1 MSGDVALDPLAE
13 VTMFRV
19 IQECLSNVQKH
30 ANASQVEVKLQG
42 TKTGTEVRV
51 RDNGQG
57 FDPDDGVA
65 GAIGE
70 GVGLLSMRERAEL
83 AGGRLSV
90 ESSPGNGCQVILY
103 VPSKEV
109 EVGAHTNPAG

>member
-1 MSGDVALDPLAE
+1 MDPLAE
-13 VTMFRV
+13 VTVFRV

-30 ANASQVEVKLQG
+30 ANASQVEVKLQATQAG
-42 TKTGTEVRV
+42 LELRIH
-51 RDNGQG
+51 DDGQG
-57 FDPDDGVA
+57 FAPDDTVSST
-65 GAIGE
+65 IGE

-90 ESSPGNGCQVILY
+90 KSSPGSGCQVILY
-103 VPSKEV
+103 VPSKEA